1 MSRIDLNRKYNADC
15 EKGCN
20 QEERLKRTENDA
32 CMLIKSIND
41 NLSVRCV
48 GEWAEKK
55 IYLLYQ
61 YFGIFAAGMKNK
73 WPLKNYIEICSGPG
87 ICINRQNGNE
97 FDGTAISIMKH
108 EQFQHINRAIFYDY
122 DNNAIEILN
131 QRISNLKLSHK
142 AIAKF
147 GDYNDPNSI
156 CNELKALGPNCLNLI
171 LIDPTDCSV
180 PFSLIEGIAKTL
192 KHVDLIINVATKTD
206 FNRNIQMAFGDA
218 KRAEKYNRFLG
229 TSQYFTSPENIALC
243 NNKNYLKLR
252 ESFRKTYEISLR
264 TIGFK
269 FFDYTSVNNYYDIL
283 YATSNVKGIEFWKK
297 ASKNI
302 DSSGQRSIDFEL

>member
-1 MSRIDLNRKYNADC
+1 MSRIDLNRKFNAEC

-20 QEERLKRTENDA
+20 KEERLKRTENDA
-32 CMLIKSIND
+32 CTLIKSIND

-48 GEWAEKK
+48 GEWAEEK

-61 YFGIFAAGMKNK
+61 YFGIFAGGMKNK
-73 WPLKNYIEICSGPG
+73 WPLNYIEICSGPG

-108 EQFQHINRAIFYDY
+108 EQFQHINKAIFYDY

-142 AIAKF
+142 AFARF
-147 GDYNDPNSI
+147 GDYNIPASI
-156 CNELKALGPNCLNLI
+156 CEELKALGSNCLNLI

-180 PFSLIEGIAKTL
+180 PFSLIEGITKTL
-192 KHVDLIINVATKTD
+192 KHVDLIINVATMTD
-206 FNRNIQMAFGDA
+206 FNRNIQMAFGDP

-229 TSQYFTSPENIALC
+229 TSQYFISPDNIALC
-243 NNKNYLKLR
+243 TSKNYPKLR
-252 ESFRKTYEISLR
+252 ESFRKTYMDSLKR
-264 TIGFK
+264 IGFK
-269 FFDYTSVNNYYDIL
+269 YFNYTSVKSFYDIL
-283 YATSNVKGIEFWKK
+283 YATSNEKGIEFWKK
-297 ASKNI
+297 ASKTI
-302 DSSGQRSIDFEL
+302 DSSGQRSLDFGI